1 MNLKDFARISVSKAQ
16 NKGQKTSV
24 NVKAFAFYGA
34 MAVGFAGILGG
45 IVSGC
50 SPAVNPSNVTNDNNA
65 NSSKPATSAN
75 QTANTEDSKAWD
87 EFDKYD
93 ETAYREYITNLIK
106 SYDKDASALEVQDV
120 VNFAVQ
126 LNLFTTHANA
136 DLQSKSNFDADKDL
150 LILSNKA
157 ESIMQKGNSDV
168 KKTISDKNITD
179 NLMSLS
185 EQMKVCKVL
194 TASPIELVE
203 GATATVSVKAQPAN
217 AELNLVYS
225 VKDTKVATVTDKGVV
240 KGISNGSTVLTV
252 TDKNTE
258 VSTQVNINI
267 KAKTVKV
274 DSEKKTND
282 NTEKKTNDA
291 STKESVDT
299 SNKSESKPA
308 SKPSTSTQT
317 KPTTTKTETKQ
328 APKITA
334 TSVTLD
340 INNLNL
346 TAGGS
351 RELNAYVH
359 YSDGSSNYSG
369 ITWSSSNTGVATVDG
384 YGNVYAHSA
393 GTAQITASYGSFK
406 ASCSVTVKAAQQSK
420 PQTQYTSNN
429 NNSGG
434 NSGNNSGSNSGSN
447 SGGNSGG
454 SGNNGGSITKKQTN
468 TNNSGN
474 NSGGSTTTKKQ
485 TNNGGNSGGNSGG
498 NTQTKKQQTTSK
510 WKASD
515 HEKDKVYSS
524 GGYVMYEMPEIL
536 PYVNYYRRQ
545 AGVPELEWRGGT
557 AYYNKIKN
565 MFYSLSKEE
574 QKQTRNESPE
584 WFNSKGEFDAKKCV
598 AEDQIDTCNCLEYCL
613 KTHTLDHVNEYGGH
627 TSLINGT
634 MASYDPQ
641 GKVESIKNNSPGHWE
656 GLMDPELTT
665 LYVVYGGSEET
676 GFTIT
681 FN

>member
-65 NSSKPATSAN
+65 NSSKPVTSAN

-225 VKDTKVATVTDKGVV
+225 VNNSSVATVSDKGVV
-240 KGISNGSTVLTV
+240 KGVAKGSAVLTI

-258 VSTQVNINI
+258 VSTQVNINV
-267 KAKTVKV
+267 KAKTVKS

-317 KPTTTKTETKQ
+317 KPTIKTTETKQ
-328 APKITA
+328 TPKVTA
-334 TSVTLD
+334 SYVTLD

-369 ITWSSSNTGVATVDG
+369 ITWSSSNSGVATVDS
-384 YGNVYAHSA
+384 YGNVYARSA
-393 GTAQITASYGSFK
+393 GTVTITASYGNLK
-406 ASCSVTVKAAQQSK
+406 ASCSITVKAAQQSK

-434 NSGNNSGSNSGSN
+434 NSGGSSSNSSNNGS
-447 SGGNSGG
+447 S
-454 SGNNGGSITKKQTN
+454 NNGGSTTKKQTN
-468 TNNSGN
+468 TNNNSGG

-485 TNNGGNSGGNSGG
+485 TNNGGNSGNSGN
-498 NTQTKKQQTTSK
+498 NTQTKKQQTASK

-515 HEKDKVYSS
+515 HEKDKNYST
-524 GGYVMYEMPEIL
+524 GGYVVYDCPEIV
-536 PYVNYYRRQ
+536 PYINKYRRQ
-545 AGVPELEWRGGT
+545 AGLNELVFAKSEAAYKLEMKVFNSYSEEDKAEIRRETPE
-557 AYYNKIKN
+557 
-565 MFYSLSKEE
+565 F
-574 QKQTRNESPE
+574 
-584 WFNSKGEFDAKKCV
+584 FNSKGEYNPAAAL
-598 AEDQIDTCNCLEYCL
+598 AEGFIGVYDSIEYCEV
-613 KTHTLDHVNEYGGH
+613 HNTLFHGNDHGTGIA
-627 TSLINGT
+627 SINLG
-634 MASYDPQ
+634 AGYSSYDPERW
-641 GKVESIKNNSPGHWE
+641 VESLKLSSAHWSILMSKNVNVISVAYGEHACC
-656 GLMDPELTT
+656 MT
-665 LYVVYGGSEET
+665 LGM
-676 GFTIT
+676 IT
-681 FN
+681 SMYDV